1 MEPTTDTTERNK
13 RIWKSYVWHGDK
25 CYFVSTIERTFD
37 TCGGSR
43 RGQET
48 LVWDYDW
55 DKSERGDLVHQGR
68 GVCDHE
74 RICRCIIAEGIM
86 PDEDDPRTARFF
98 GGSIARTQS

>member
-1 MEPTTDTTERNK
+1 METTMDTTERYK

-25 CYFVSTIERTFD
+25 CYFVSTIERTYD
-37 TCGGSR
+37 TIAGSI

-48 LVWDYDW
+48 LVWEYDW
-55 DKSERGDLVHQGR
+55 DKAERGSLVHQG
-68 GVCDHE
+68 CDVYDHA

-98 GGSIARTQS
+98 NGGTPC